1 MVRDVGNGS
10 ALRGNL
16 KRAHVTLDGPFAMC
30 RGNPRGTRM
39 HCGFPGSLGLHPPR
53 RPRFVLAAK
62 VGAAALQYRE
72 FRARL
77 PCLSRGAR
85 CSPIEVSGAV
95 V

>member
-39 HCGFPGSLGLHPPR
+39 RCGFPGLARPLPPEANPSSPPGER
-53 RPRFVLAAK
+53 EAA
-62 VGAAALQYRE
+62 
-72 FRARL
+72 
-77 PCLSRGAR
+77 
-85 CSPIEVSGAV
+85 
-95 V
+95 